1 MSDPLVIVGNG
12 MAAAKLCEEL
22 GARALGRHA
31 IAVIGAEPC
40 LAYNRVLLSDVLA
53 GKASAI
59 GTELKSAD
67 WWARQGVT
75 LIYGTPVATLDRAD
89 RAVVLTDGR
98 RIAYARLVLATGS
111 HPIRLPLPGAHLPGV
126 TAFRDLAH
134 VSTLLAAARPGTRA
148 VVIGGGLLGLE
159 AASGLAGA
167 GAQTTL
173 VHLPDRLMERQ
184 LDAPAAAMLRRA
196 VEARGIEVLLG
207 ASSQA
212 ITGADHVTGLQLA
225 DGRVIPA
232 DVVVMACGV
241 RPNADLARAAGLAC
255 NRGVLVDD
263 GLATEDPA
271 IFALGECAEHRGQT
285 YGLVAPAYA
294 QARVL
299 AANLAGG
306 DAHYCGSVISTNLK
320 VSGVHVF
327 SAGDITGGPD
337 CEDMTLSDRGLGL
350 YRRLILRDGMLVG
363 AVLYGDTADGLY
375 YLDLITNR
383 TPIAALRA
391 ELAFG
396 RSALGS
402 TALDSPAIG
411 RAA

>member
-1 MSDPLVIVGNG
+1 MSEPLVIIGNG

-22 GARALGRHA
+22 GARGLGRHA
-31 IAVIGAEPC
+31 VAVIGAEPC

-53 GKASAI
+53 GKAQAAA
-59 GTELKSAD
+59 TELKTAA

-75 LIYGTPVATLDRAD
+75 LIYGTPVATIDRAA
-89 RAVVLTDGR
+89 RAVVLADGR

-111 HPIRLPLPGAHLPGV
+111 HPLRLPLPGADLPGV
-126 TAFRDLAH
+126 TTFRDLAD
-134 VSTLLAAARPGTRA
+134 VSMLLAAAKPGLRA

-167 GAQTTL
+167 GATTTL
-173 VHLPDRLMERQ
+173 VHLADRLMERQ
-184 LDAPAAAMLRRA
+184 LDGPAASLLRQA
-196 VEARGIEVLLG
+196 VEARGIEVLLNA
-207 ASSQA
+207 ASQS
-212 ITGADHVTGLQLA
+212 ITGDDHVTGLQLA

-255 NRGVLVDD
+255 QRGVLVDD
-263 GLATEDPA
+263 GLTTEDPA

-299 AANLAGG
+299 AARLSGS
-306 DAHYCGSVISTNLK
+306 DAQYSGSVISTNLK

-327 SAGDITGGPD
+327 SAGDISGGD
-337 CEDMTLSDRGLGL
+337 GCADMILSDRGLGL
-350 YRRLILRDGMLVG
+350 YRRLIVRDGVLVG
-363 AVLYGDTADGLY
+363 AVLFGDTADGLY

-391 ELAFG
+391 DLAFG
-396 RSALGS
+396 RSALGQ
-402 TALDSPAIG
+402 
-411 RAA
+411 AA